1 MDIMIIAI
9 DGPAGAGKSTIS
21 KRVARQLNFQ
31 YIDTGAMY
39 RGVTLK
45 CLRLGLQPDQVSQKL
60 IDLKTEIQ
68 LDGEKI
74 FLDGE
79 DVSQEIRSIEVSQSV
94 SAYSAIPEVR
104 LFLVD
109 LQRAMAINQNI
120 LVDGRDIGTY
130 VFPNA
135 ELKIFLTADVEVR
148 AKRRFLEMQEKGNA
162 VSFEEIVSNIETRD
176 RIDSQREM
184 APLKKAD
191 DAIEVDTSSMKIE
204 EVVEHIL
211 FLVTAKQGKGI
222 NH

>member
-1 MDIMIIAI
+1 MIIAI

-21 KRVARQLNFQ
+21 KKVAAQLNFQ

-45 CLRLGLQPDQVSQKL
+45 CLRLGIQPGQVSEKL
-60 IDLKTEIQ
+60 ADLQTEIR

-74 FLDGE
+74 FLDEE

-94 SAYSAIPEVR
+94 SAYSAVPAVR

-109 LQRAMAINQNI
+109 LQRAMAVDQNI

-130 VFPNA
+130 VFPQA
-135 ELKIFLTADVEVR
+135 EVKIFLTADVEVR
-148 AKRRFLEMQEKGNA
+148 AKRRFIEMQEKGDS
-162 VSFEEIVSNIETRD
+162 VSFEEIVSNIESRD
-176 RIDSQREM
+176 RIDSQRKM

-191 DAIEVDTSSMKIE
+191 DAIEVDTSTMTIAE
-204 EVVEHIL
+204 GVEQIL
-211 FLVTAKQGKGI
+211 SLVTSKLKEDLRP
-222 NH
+222 

>member
-1 MDIMIIAI
+1 MIIAI

-39 RGVTLK
+39 RGITLK
-45 CLRLGLQPDQVSQKL
+45 CLRLGIQPDQVSEKL
-60 IDLKTEIQ
+60 TDLQTEIQ

-74 FLDGE
+74 FLDGK

-94 SAYSAIPEVR
+94 SAYSAIPAVR

-130 VFPNA
+130 VFPKA
-135 ELKIFLTADVEVR
+135 ELKVFLTADVEIR
-148 AKRRFLEMQEKGNA
+148 AKRRFLEMQEKGDV

-191 DAIEVDTSSMKIE
+191 DAIEVDTSSMNIA

-211 FLVTAKQGKGI
+211 FLVTSKQGEGM

>member
-1 MDIMIIAI
+1 MIIAI

>member
-1 MDIMIIAI
+1 MIIAI

-45 CLRLGLQPDQVSQKL
+45 CLRSNIQADQVSEKL
-60 IDLKTEIQ
+60 TDLQTEIR
-68 LDGEKI
+68 LDGEKL

-79 DVSQEIRSIEVSQSV
+79 DVSQEIRSIEVSQAV
-94 SAYSAIPEVR
+94 SAYSAIPAVR

-109 LQRAMAINQNI
+109 LQRAMAIDQNI

-148 AKRRFLEMQEKGNA
+148 AKRRFLEMQEKGDT

-191 DAIEVDTSSMKIE
+191 DAIEVDTSSMNIE

-211 FLVTAKQGKGI
+211 FLVTSKQGKGT